1 MLGNGRQIYE
11 TIWEISYSKH
21 FLEWLWI
28 IGPQARHVLCG
39 KRVGLINFW
48 DLFQLLTFW
57 HFLSSSKGK
66 SHILLVSTFRLN
78 ISAWICRSINAMLSS
93 KVAFE
98 KPAFPTFLNLST
110 AAQAEES
117 SGMSSFFTDEGL
129 SEKWCLPKHSF
140 ADCLHPL
147 QGSSE
152 GSKNL
157 GGLRQWWVNESFLPI
172 LEVILNKAILLWEVE
187 RNLMVPVCL
196 GSLCPEDAHIQR
208 VAESYFSR
216 PSLTCLCHNTVGSC
230 KGKSHRPQPVRTALC
245 FQRYHP

>member
-1 MLGNGRQIYE
+1 MPCSAARWHLKSQLSRLSW
-11 TIWEISYSKH
+11 TC
-21 FLEWLWI
+21 
-28 IGPQARHVLCG
+28 PQ
-39 KRVGLINFW
+39 
-48 DLFQLLTFW
+48 Q
-57 HFLSSSKGK
+57 
-66 SHILLVSTFRLN
+66 
-78 ISAWICRSINAMLSS
+78 
-93 KVAFE
+93 
-98 KPAFPTFLNLST
+98 
-110 AAQAEES
+110 S

-129 SEKWCLPKHSF
+129 SERCCLPKHSF

-157 GGLRQWWVNESFLPI
+157 GRLRRWWVNESFLPI
-172 LEVILNKAILLWEVE
+172 LEVILNKTILLWEVE

-230 KGKSHRPQPVRTALC
+230 KGKPHRPVPNLWEQPAASRDTIPKAPFIHQNFILKIKERK
-245 FQRYHP
+245 FEEI